1 MKHKDRQ
8 LRSPSK
14 AGLAQDKLLP
24 ASDVSP
30 HAAKGGDKES
40 NEPLPR
46 GQKSKGAQSSAGRKP
61 GR

>member
-1 MKHKDRQ
+1 MKQKDNQ
-8 LRSPSK
+8 LRSPAK

-30 HAAKGGDKES
+30 HAARGGDKES

-46 GQKSKGAQSSAGRKP
+46 GQKSKDAQTSSGRKAGR
-61 GR
+61 